1 MTYSKKINQI
11 LKKCKAGYNY
21 KETTYYF
28 RLFTISILFIIFFF
42 CPPILYLKL
51 SLNTYIKFCI
61 LIIILIGIVFFIGFF
76 YNESRKAHSI
86 RTINLLI
93 DNLKRGDWNWREHD
107 FFNHII
113 RFHPIVISHQITM
126 YLLGHL
132 FLREGNTEEGDLLI
146 SKALEKD
153 PNLNKIQL
161 TTSLSN
167 DDAQYLYD
175 TIKNETR
182 FQRVHFWRGLWTIKP
197 IRYVVI
203 FLFVLF
209 ILLHILAQLA
219 KVLK

>member
-1 MTYSKKINQI
+1 
-11 LKKCKAGYNY
+11 
-21 KETTYYF
+21 
-28 RLFTISILFIIFFF
+28 
-42 CPPILYLKL
+42 
-51 SLNTYIKFCI
+51 
-61 LIIILIGIVFFIGFF
+61 
-76 YNESRKAHSI
+76 
-86 RTINLLI
+86 
-93 DNLKRGDWNWREHD
+93 
-107 FFNHII
+107 
-113 RFHPIVISHQITM
+113 M